1 MAQDQNNQKMY
12 PEFLFF
18 SYISVG
24 TASIVSK
31 HAKENSKQMAV
42 AVAASKFNGIAEII
56 EAESSPSMSNQF
68 MMNYIKIKKL
78 EKALSRHQQNIPS
91 WLQRVTTDHTKGK
104 TTNKNKQSKLIIDY
118 VKTVK
123 EAKQSLK
130 TEESTEASKK
140 WRKYISDRMNQK
152 KLNIMLYHLTQKSS
166 NANKKH
172 VSSHHI
178 HK

>member
-1 MAQDQNNQKMY
+1 MY

-18 SYISVG
+18 GYISACS
-24 TASIVSK
+24 ASIVSK

-68 MMNYIKIKKL
+68 MIDYIKIKKL
-78 EKALSRHQQNIPS
+78 EKALSRHQRNKSTPS

-123 EAKQSLK
+123 EAKQSQK
-130 TEESTEASKK
+130 GEESSEASKK

-152 KLNIMLYHLTQKSS
+152 KLNIMLYNLTQKSS

-172 VSSHHI
+172 LSSHHV

>member
-1 MAQDQNNQKMY
+1 MY
-12 PEFLFF
+12 PGFLFF
-18 SYISVG
+18 GYISACS
-24 TASIVSK
+24 ASIVSK
-31 HAKENSKQMAV
+31 HTKENSKHMAV

-68 MMNYIKIKKL
+68 MINYIKIKKL
-78 EKALSRHQQNIPS
+78 EKALSRHQRNKNTPS
-91 WLQRVTTDHTKGK
+91 WLQRVATDHTKGK

-123 EAKQSLK
+123 EAKHSQK
-130 TEESTEASKK
+130 GEESSEASKK

-152 KLNIMLYHLTQKSS
+152 KLNIMLYNLTQKSS

-172 VSSHHI
+172 LSSHHV